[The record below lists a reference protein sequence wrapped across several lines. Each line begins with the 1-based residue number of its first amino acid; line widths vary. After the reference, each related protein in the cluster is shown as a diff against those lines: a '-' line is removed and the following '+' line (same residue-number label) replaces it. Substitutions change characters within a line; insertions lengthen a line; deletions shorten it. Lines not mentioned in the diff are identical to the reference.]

1 MYGLMMDR
9 PLLIKS
15 VMEFAAQFHSDT
27 EIVSRSVEGP
37 IHRYTYGDSYVRIK
51 KLANA
56 LLALGVQPG
65 DRVATLAWNTWRHF
79 EVYYAVAG
87 IGAICHTINPRL
99 NAEQKRYI
107 INHAEDKLLFFDVGF
122 TDDVMELVDRIPSI
136 SGLIVMTDS
145 SNMSGSC
152 SGTLGCYED
161 LIAPSPETFD
171 WPEFDENTASS
182 MCYTSGTTGNPKG
195 VLYSHRAIVL
205 HTYAMCMSGSL
216 PVTVKDTLLQV
227 VPMFHVNAWGAPYAA
242 PVAGAKLVLPGARM
256 DGASLFKLMDDEEVT
271 FTLGVPTV
279 WMGLLSYMKEMG
291 RKPRALRR
299 VLVGGAAVS
308 EAMIDE
314 FELCYGVDVSH
325 AWGMTETTPLG
336 VVNTLKPKFE
346 NLPRDQ
352 KMAQKLKQGRVVFGV
367 DMRIV
372 DDDGRV
378 LDNDGVTSGH
388 LQVRGPWIIKEYYK
402 GEQPALTEDGW
413 FDTGDVATLDIDGYM
428 HITDRAKDVIKSGGE
443 WISSVILENAAMG
456 HPDITHAAVIGIAH
470 PKWQERPLLIC
481 VTDEDNRP
489 TLDDINEY
497 LISKVPKWWLPDCV
511 EFVDKLPLGATGKV
525 LKSELRKR
533 FEEKKLSLT
542 TISGKLSS

>member
-1 MYGLMMDR
+1 
-9 PLLIKS
+9 LIKS
-15 VMEFAAQFHSDT
+15 VIEFAAQFHSDA

-79 EVYYAVAG
+79 EIYYAVAG
-87 IGAICHTINPRL
+87 IGAVCHTINPRL
-99 NAEQKRYI
+99 SAEQKRYI

-122 TDDVMELVDRIPSI
+122 TDDVMELVDGSPSL
-136 SGLIVMTDS
+136 SRLIVMTDS
-145 SNMSGSC
+145 SNMPKSHA
-152 SGTLGCYED
+152 GTLGCYED
-161 LIAPSPETFD
+161 IIAPSSEIFD

-205 HTYAMCMSGSL
+205 HTYATCMSGSL
-216 PVTVKDTLLQV
+216 PVTIRDTMLQV
-227 VPMFHVNAWGAPYAA
+227 VPMFHVNAWGAPYTA
-242 PVAGAKLVLPGARM
+242 PVAGAKLVLPGDKM
-256 DGASLFKLMDDEEVT
+256 DGASLFQLMDEEEVT

-291 RKPRALRR
+291 RKPRALER

-314 FELCYGVDVSH
+314 FELDYGIDVSH
-325 AWGMTETTPLG
+325 AWGMTEMTPLG
-336 VVNTLKPKFE
+336 VVNTLKPKFDS
-346 NLPRDQ
+346 LPRDQ
-352 KMAQKLKQGRVVFGV
+352 KMAQKLKQGRVVYGV

-372 DDDGRV
+372 DDDGCV
-378 LDNDGVTSGH
+378 LANDGVTSGH

-402 GEQPALTEDGW
+402 GEEPALTEDGW
-413 FDTGDVATLDIDGYM
+413 FDTGDVATLDTDGYM
-428 HITDRAKDVIKSGGE
+428 HITDRSKDVIKSGGE

-456 HPDITHAAVIGIAH
+456 HPDIAHAAVIGIAH
-470 PKWQERPLLIC
+470 PRWQERPLLVC
-481 VTDEDNRP
+481 VTDGDTRP
-489 TLDDINEY
+489 TLDNINEY

-533 FEEKKLSLT
+533 FEGKKLVMT
-542 TISGKLSS
+542 TTATKSPS